1 MDAFIVEPKKIVDD
15 IMSRTSSHATN
26 VPPVFSV
33 WIVNKSGGL
42 IFYKNY
48 ANDEHATT
56 TRPPTTDID
65 VDFSTGLD
73 INDTLRL
80 ASVWHSLHAI
90 SRTRSVAPVRKSSGI
105 ELLET
110 STFNLHCFETK
121 TGIKFMVVGG
131 KNAIGVERLL
141 RRVYDVYADFAMKN
155 PFYELEQPIQ
165 AELFEERVMIA
176 VRSCRNANSSNGT
189 SGGGGGGYPSSAS
202 SNAAAS
208 SAMGNIY

>member
-1 MDAFIVEPKKIVDD
+1 
-15 IMSRTSSHATN
+15 MSRTSTTN
-26 VPPVFSV
+26 VPVFSV

-48 ANDEHATT
+48 ANDERATT
-56 TRPPTTDID
+56 LTTTTLTTTTPKPTDTTR

-73 INDTLRL
+73 VNDTLRL

-189 SGGGGGGYPSSAS
+189 SGGRGGGYPSSAS

>member
-1 MDAFIVEPKKIVDD
+1 MSGTRFDDGSQGDKDVVDF
-15 IMSRTSSHATN
+15 SGRASFLVSSSSSSSSS
-26 VPPVFSV
+26 PVFSV

-48 ANDEHATT
+48 SDKNT
-56 TRPPTTDID
+56 
-65 VDFSTGLD
+65 LD

-90 SRTRSVAPVRKSSGI
+90 SRTNSVSPVKKSSGI

-110 STFNLHCFETK
+110 STFDLHCFETK
-121 TGIKFMVVGG
+121 TGIKFMVCSM
-131 KNAIGVERLL
+131 KKAIGVERLL

-176 VRSCRNANSSNGT
+176 VKSCRNANSGHY
-189 SGGGGGGYPSSAS
+189 SGGGGGGGGYAS
-202 SNAAAS
+202 SL
-208 SAMGNIY
+208 Y

>member
-1 MDAFIVEPKKIVDD
+1 MDAFTEPKKIVDD
-15 IMSRTSSHATN
+15 MSRTSGHATFN
-26 VPPVFSV
+26 VPVFSV

-48 ANDEHATT
+48 AEHT
-56 TRPPTTDID
+56 TTDI
-65 VDFSTGLD
+65 VDSTLD

>member
-1 MDAFIVEPKKIVDD
+1 
-15 IMSRTSSHATN
+15 MSRTSTTN
-26 VPPVFSV
+26 VPVFSV

-48 ANDEHATT
+48 ANDERATT
-56 TRPPTTDID
+56 LTTTTWTTTTPKPTDTTR

-73 INDTLRL
+73 VNDTLRL

-176 VRSCRNANSSNGT
+176 VRSCRNTNSSNGT

>member
-1 MDAFIVEPKKIVDD
+1 
-15 IMSRTSSHATN
+15 MSRTSTTN
-26 VPPVFSV
+26 VPVFSV

-48 ANDEHATT
+48 ANDERATT
-56 TRPPTTDID
+56 TTTLTTTTPKPTDTTR

-73 INDTLRL
+73 VNDTLRL

-189 SGGGGGGYPSSAS
+189 SGGGGGGGYPSSAS